1 VRDAGGL
8 RPSVEANEIISGQV
22 TGGSTVGRVEEAH
35 RTILTACPSGGS
47 GPVRHDA
54 AMGSKKKSKKI
65 GADAEV
71 PVRQPTLTETLRL
84 PPGPVDV
91 SVLDSRATP
100 GFPGASKDDAPA
112 LMDQLGVDLAD
123 RQECL
128 FANGRADD
136 TRRNVLLILQG
147 MDTSG
152 KGGIIR
158 KAIGLVD
165 PQGVKI
171 TSFKAPTAEERRH
184 PFLWRITNALP
195 EPGMIG
201 IFDRS
206 QYEDV
211 LVARVNELVSKQVWS
226 RRYGQINTW
235 EAKLAAAGT
244 LVIKCY
250 LHITLDDQR
259 ERLQERLADPTKHWK
274 YKPGDLDVRAKWPD
288 YQAAYADALE
298 RCNTDAAPWFV
309 IPAGRK
315 WYRNWAVAA
324 LINEHLGALGLTWP
338 QADFDVEAEKQRLA
352 AL

>member
-1 VRDAGGL
+1 MRQNA
-8 RPSVEANEIISGQV
+8 R
-22 TGGSTVGRVEEAH
+22 
-35 RTILTACPSGGS
+35 
-47 GPVRHDA
+47 
-54 AMGSKKKSKKI
+54 MGKKSKKKQKNSS
-65 GADAEV
+65 DASV
-71 PVRQPTLTETLRL
+71 PAPTLAETLRL
-84 PPGPVDV
+84 PRGPVDL
-91 SVLDSRATP
+91 STIDSRATP

-112 LMDQLGVDLAD
+112 LMQQLGSELAD

-128 FANGRADD
+128 FAGGRAAD
-136 TRRNVLLILQG
+136 TQRNVLVILQG

-158 KAIGLVD
+158 NAIGLVD

-171 TSFKAPTAEERRH
+171 TSFKAPTAEERNH

-195 EPGMIG
+195 GPGMIG

-211 LVARVNELVSKQVWS
+211 LIARVNELTTKQVWS
-226 RRYGQINTW
+226 RRYGSINTW
-235 EAKLAAAGT
+235 EQKVADAGT
-244 LVIKCY
+244 IIIKCY
-250 LHITLDDQR
+250 LHITPDDQK
-259 ERLQERLADPTKHWK
+259 ERLQARLDDPSKHWK
-274 YKPGDLDVRAKWPD
+274 YNPGDLDVRAKWPD

-298 RCNTDAAPWFV
+298 RCNTDAAPWYV

-324 LINEHLGALGLTWP
+324 LLNEQLGALGLTWP
-338 QADFDVEAEKQRLA
+338 LADFDVEAEKQRLA

>member
-1 VRDAGGL
+1 VDET
-8 RPSVEANEIISGQV
+8 VSGQG
-22 TGGSTVGRVEEAH
+22 TGRLAVDGVEEAH
-35 RTILTACPSGGS
+35 GIILTACPSADS
-47 GPVRHDA
+47 GLVRHNA
-54 AMGSKKKSKKI
+54 AMGSKKKSKKSS
-65 GADAEV
+65 ADAEV

-91 SVLDSRATP
+91 DALDSRTTP
-100 GFPGASKDDAPA
+100 GFPGADKDDAPA

-136 TRRNVLLILQG
+136 TRRNVLVILQG

-171 TSFKAPTAEERRH
+171 TSFKAPTAEERGH

-195 EPGMIG
+195 GPGMIG

-211 LVARVNELVSKQVWS
+211 LIARVDQLVSKRVWS
-226 RRYGQINTW
+226 RRYSQINAW
-235 EAKLAAAGT
+235 EAKLVAAGT
-244 LVIKCY
+244 VVIKCY
-250 LHITLDDQR
+250 LHVTPDDQR
-259 ERLQERLADPTKHWK
+259 ERLQERLDDPTKHWK
-274 YKPGDLDVRAKWPD
+274 YNPGDLDVRAKWPD
-288 YQAAYADALE
+288 YQAAYADALQ

-324 LINEHLGALGLTWP
+324 LINEQLGALGLTWP

>member
-1 VRDAGGL
+1 VDET
-8 RPSVEANEIISGQV
+8 VSGQG
-22 TGGSTVGRVEEAH
+22 TGRLAVDGVEEAH
-35 RTILTACPSGGS
+35 GIILTACPSADS
-47 GPVRHDA
+47 GLVRHNA
-54 AMGSKKKSKKI
+54 AMGSKKKSKKSS
-65 GADAEV
+65 ADAEV

-91 SVLDSRATP
+91 DALDSRTTP
-100 GFPGASKDDAPA
+100 GFPGADKDDAPA

-136 TRRNVLLILQG
+136 TRRNVLVILQG

-171 TSFKAPTAEERRH
+171 TSFKAPTAEERGH

-195 EPGMIG
+195 GPGMIG

-211 LVARVNELVSKQVWS
+211 LIARVDQLVSKRVWS
-226 RRYGQINTW
+226 RRYSQINAW
-235 EAKLAAAGT
+235 EAKLVAAGT
-244 LVIKCY
+244 VVIKCY
-250 LHITLDDQR
+250 LHVTPDDQR
-259 ERLQERLADPTKHWK
+259 ERLQERLDDPTKHWK
-274 YKPGDLDVRAKWPD
+274 YNPGDLDVRAKWPD
-288 YQAAYADALE
+288 YQAAYADALQ

-324 LINEHLGALGLTWP
+324 LINEQLGALGLTWP
-338 QADFDVEAEKQRLA
+338 QADFNVEAEKQRLA

>member
-1 VRDAGGL
+1 
-8 RPSVEANEIISGQV
+8 
-22 TGGSTVGRVEEAH
+22 
-35 RTILTACPSGGS
+35 
-47 GPVRHDA
+47 
-54 AMGSKKKSKKI
+54 
-65 GADAEV
+65 
-71 PVRQPTLTETLRL
+71 
-84 PPGPVDV
+84 
-91 SVLDSRATP
+91 
-100 GFPGASKDDAPA
+100 
-112 LMDQLGVDLAD
+112 MDQLGVDLAD

-136 TRRNVLLILQG
+136 TRRNVLVILQG

-195 EPGMIG
+195 DPGMIG

-211 LVARVNELVSKQVWS
+211 LIARVDELVSKQVWS
-226 RRYGQINTW
+226 RRYSQINAW
-235 EAKLAAAGT
+235 EAKLVAAGT
-244 LVIKCY
+244 VVIKCY
-250 LHITLDDQR
+250 LHITPDDQR
-259 ERLQERLADPTKHWK
+259 ERLQERLDDPTKHWK
-274 YKPGDLDVRAKWPD
+274 YNPGDLDVRAKWPD